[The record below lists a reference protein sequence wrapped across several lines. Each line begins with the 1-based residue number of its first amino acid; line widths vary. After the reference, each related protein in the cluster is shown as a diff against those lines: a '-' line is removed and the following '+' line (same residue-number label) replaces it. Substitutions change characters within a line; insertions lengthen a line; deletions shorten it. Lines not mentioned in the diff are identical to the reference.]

1 MNIALCVFFGS
12 FGCSPCANSLR
23 ASGGWTLFVFH
34 VHLAFLYPEA
44 LIYQRKFRSQLPTVW
59 TDEKQR
65 GEESE
70 SQREEK
76 SRREKIREEK
86 ESEERRSRCPKR

>member
-23 ASGGWTLFVFH
+23 ASGSWTLFVFH

-70 SQREEK
+70 RREE
-76 SRREKIREEK
+76 
-86 ESEERRSRCPKR
+86 